1 MLTWFKF
8 FVASIDFI
16 PMLFFSFVTFR
27 IKVRPYWRGI
37 ALAIGAAF
45 IATYACPYPLVYLAI
60 LFVLFTR
67 FLKFNLIP
75 AVLLALSGYMMS
87 VIVST
92 AVIFVCDKTG
102 LVSYSGL
109 QEDSMALASSMLML
123 LGIGV
128 KCLVL
133 LGMVRLRLGF
143 TFLTHYYRITLCK
156 ENAGF
161 YLFILTV
168 LIGIGFGNTLE
179 NNTLSALMPVQIL
192 SIATA
197 LFIYVTL
204 REEFG
209 I

>member
-1 MLTWFKF
+1 LLTWLKF
-8 FVASIDFI
+8 IVASIDFI
-16 PMLFFSFVTFR
+16 PMLLFSFVTFR
-27 IKVRPYWRGI
+27 LQVLPNWRGI
-37 ALAIGAAF
+37 LLAIGAAF
-45 IATYACPYPLVYLAI
+45 LATYACPNPLVYIAI

-75 AVLLALSGYMMS
+75 AMLLALSGYLMS

-109 QEDSMALASSMLML
+109 QEDSMALTSS
-123 LGIGV
+123 I
-128 KCLVL
+128 LVL
-133 LGMVRLRLGF
+133 LGIAVKSIVLLSMIRLRLGF
-143 TFLTHYYRITLCK
+143 TFLTHYYRIKLCK

-161 YLFILTV
+161 FLFILTV
-168 LIGIGFGNTLE
+168 LIGIGFGNTVE
-179 NNTLSALMPVQIL
+179 IYTLSALMPVQIL
-192 SIATA
+192 CIAAA

-204 REEFG
+204 REELG